1 METSVSVPNSP
12 QSIPTTK
19 HPSPSSFEA
28 DDFTEE
34 SAGSMV
40 RNGNTS
46 PLQLNLLSMEM
57 YPQHVPGED
66 DAYALAEEL
75 VRSGIVSSAS
85 VDDEHSAVIYMREA
99 NGEVARYVARDYGV
113 WR

>member
-19 HPSPSSFEA
+19 HPSPSSSEA
-28 DDFTEE
+28 VFSEE

-40 RNGNTS
+40 LAGNTS
-46 PLQLNLLSMEM
+46 PLQLHLLSMEM
-57 YPQHVPGED
+57 YPQYIPGKD

-75 VRSGIVSSAS
+75 VRSGVVSSAS

-99 NGEVARYVARDYGV
+99 NGEVARYVARDYGI